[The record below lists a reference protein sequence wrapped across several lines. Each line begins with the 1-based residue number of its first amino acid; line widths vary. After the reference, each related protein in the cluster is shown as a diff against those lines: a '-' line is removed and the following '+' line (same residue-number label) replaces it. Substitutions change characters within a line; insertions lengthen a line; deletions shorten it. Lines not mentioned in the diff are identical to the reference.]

1 MDASMAKGGRPIGFL
16 IMLGM
21 GALAWALLLHDGF
34 GFNPGGGD
42 QVLSSAFAIIYD
54 VLMVWTAL
62 VVLTAVAAIQGAM
75 PAGGWIAAI
84 VLLPASG
91 AATAAAID
99 FASRGGRWALL
110 APCLLPPLIAAYA
123 AWARFPRLRAALP
136 AKVATYGAWG
146 LVAVVSAV
154 AGYAAM

>member
-1 MDASMAKGGRPIGFL
+1 MGASGANAGRPVGFL
-16 IMLGM
+16 IILAMA
-21 GALAWALLLHDGF
+21 ALAFALLLHDAF
-34 GFNPGGGD
+34 RYRAGGGD
-42 QVLSSAFAIIYD
+42 AVLSAAFTIIYD

-62 VVLTAVAAIQGAM
+62 VVLTAVAAIQGDM

-99 FASRGGRWALL
+99 LATRGGRWALVV
-110 APCLLPPLIAAYA
+110 PCLLPPLVAAYA
-123 AWARFPRLRAALP
+123 LWARLPGLRAAVP
-136 AKVATYGAWG
+136 TKAATYGVWG
-146 LVAVVSAV
+146 VVLVLSAI